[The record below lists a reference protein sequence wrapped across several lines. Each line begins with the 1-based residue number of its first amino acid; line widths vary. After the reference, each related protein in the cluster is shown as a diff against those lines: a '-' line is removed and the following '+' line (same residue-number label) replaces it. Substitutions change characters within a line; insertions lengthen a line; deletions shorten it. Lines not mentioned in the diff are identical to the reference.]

1 MTHPHF
7 PHAPL
12 VLLLALLTF
21 AATANSG
28 FTIHSAKIAGRTY
41 VYVADVARY
50 YGFQAGMRGETAV
63 LRNDQRTIE
72 FTNNSRKAYFDGVL
86 VTLMFAPR
94 MHKGTLTLSHQ
105 DFRYFVDPVLRPW
118 GIGKK
123 PVRRIVL
130 DVGHGGQDDGAK
142 GTKLLEKNINLML
155 ARRVKS
161 MLEQYRY
168 EVLLTRKDDSFP
180 SLDARTK
187 MAKAK
192 GADLFISI
200 HNNSATVKTVNGIET
215 FLVTPQYGASIHKND
230 VEKTKVAGN
239 ANDAYNGL
247 LAYSIHRRLISYTK
261 ANDRGVK
268 YRRFKVLRDAH
279 CPAVLLETG
288 FLSNR
293 KEEALLANEGY
304 QNKLARAITHGIV
317 EFHRGITVGPGE

>member
-1 MTHPHF
+1 
-7 PHAPL
+7 
-12 VLLLALLTF
+12 
-21 AATANSG
+21 
-28 FTIHSAKIAGRTY
+28 
-41 VYVADVARY
+41 
-50 YGFQAGMRGETAV
+50 
-63 LRNDQRTIE
+63 
-72 FTNNSRKAYFDGVL
+72 
-86 VTLMFAPR
+86 MFAPR

-239 ANDAYNGL
+239 ANDAYNGPSCL
-247 LAYSIHRRLISYTK
+247 QHSPPAHQLHQSQRPWREVPALQSPTGCPLPRR
-261 ANDRGVK
+261 
-268 YRRFKVLRDAH
+268 
-279 CPAVLLETG
+279 PAR
-288 FLSNR
+288 NR
-293 KEEALLANEGY
+293 LPE
-304 QNKLARAITHGIV
+304 
-317 EFHRGITVGPGE
+317 